1 MIINTLGHVYV
12 LHSTTTTHGK
22 VSCSLT
28 AARLQWILL
37 CPFFSSMDP
46 LATVG
51 NYISLTWLRG
61 YLNEDYVGSP
71 SWKNIWIFTV
81 YRAPLRSKK
90 WIQLSPYWKRVRSFP
105 RRVGPP
111 CRYSSMATPFLIL
124 WPPHSCPKRGIVRAT
139 KCADASFPYP
149 ITV

>member
-46 LATVG
+46 LRRTL
-51 NYISLTWLRG
+51 YFSLMGTSIFEWRK
-61 YLNEDYVGSP
+61 EW
-71 SWKNIWIFTV
+71 WKNIWIFTV

-111 CRYSSMATPFLIL
+111 CRDILLWQPLSSFYGHHTPV
-124 WPPHSCPKRGIVRAT
+124 PNEG
-139 KCADASFPYP
+139 SFGLQNAPMLLSH
-149 ITV
+149 IR